1 MLKYLNHIE
10 LFMQKQFWGYKN
22 MIKPTFYNL
31 SDDKRKRV
39 LQAILEEF
47 ADTDSEKI
55 SINRIIKRANI
66 SRGSFYQY
74 FDDKVDLVEVLFL
87 TLVDMN
93 IKDAYRALS
102 ESGGDIFALY
112 NSFLEILF
120 RLSKDEFYNN
130 IMRNLCRSMYS
141 TDSLIAEYVQT
152 RCRGFDELNQL
163 AQCVNRSKLRFST
176 DEEMVALHQIFVA
189 ILRDCANRLYVLD
202 VSAAVLKSDF
212 DRKIEIIKY
221 GALL

>member
-1 MLKYLNHIE
+1 
-10 LFMQKQFWGYKN
+10 
-22 MIKPTFYNL
+22 MIKRTFYNL
-31 SDDKRKRV
+31 PAEKRKKIIDVTRK
-39 LQAILEEF
+39 EF
-47 ADTDSEKI
+47 QKGHKKKI
-55 SINRIIKRANI
+55 TINSVIKNAGI

-102 ESGGDIFALY
+102 ESDGDIFALY

-163 AQCVNRSKLRFST
+163 AQCVNRSKLRLST
-176 DEEMVALHQIFVA
+176 VEEMVALHQIFVA

>member
-1 MLKYLNHIE
+1 
-10 LFMQKQFWGYKN
+10 MQKQFWGYKN

-102 ESGGDIFALY
+102 ESDGDIFALY

-163 AQCVNRSKLRFST
+163 AQCVNRSKLRLST

-189 ILRDCANRLYVLD
+189 VLRDCANRLYVLD

>member
-1 MLKYLNHIE
+1 
-10 LFMQKQFWGYKN
+10 MQKQFWGYKN

-74 FDDKVDLVEVLFL
+74 FDDKVDLVEVLFR

-102 ESGGDIFALY
+102 ESDGDIFALY

>member
-1 MLKYLNHIE
+1 
-10 LFMQKQFWGYKN
+10 

-102 ESGGDIFALY
+102 ESDGDIFALY

-141 TDSLIAEYVQT
+141 TDSLVAEYVQT

-163 AQCVNRSKLRFST
+163 AQCVNRSKLRLST

>member
-1 MLKYLNHIE
+1 
-10 LFMQKQFWGYKN
+10 

-102 ESGGDIFALY
+102 ESDGDIFALY

-130 IMRNLCRSMYS
+130 IMQNLCRSMYS
-141 TDSLIAEYVQT
+141 TDSLVAEYVQT

-163 AQCVNRSKLRFST
+163 AQCVNRSKLRLST

>member
-1 MLKYLNHIE
+1 
-10 LFMQKQFWGYKN
+10 

-102 ESGGDIFALY
+102 ESDGDIFALY

>member
-1 MLKYLNHIE
+1 
-10 LFMQKQFWGYKN
+10 

-102 ESGGDIFALY
+102 ESDGDIFALY

-176 DEEMVALHQIFVA
+176 DEEMVALHQLFVA

>member
-1 MLKYLNHIE
+1 
-10 LFMQKQFWGYKN
+10 MQKQFWGYKN

-102 ESGGDIFALY
+102 ESDGDIFALY

-141 TDSLIAEYVQT
+141 TDSLVAEYVQT

>member
-1 MLKYLNHIE
+1 
-10 LFMQKQFWGYKN
+10 

-102 ESGGDIFALY
+102 ESDGDIFALY

-189 ILRDCANRLYVLD
+189 VLRDCANRLYVLD

>member
-1 MLKYLNHIE
+1 
-10 LFMQKQFWGYKN
+10 

-102 ESGGDIFALY
+102 ESDGDIFALY

-141 TDSLIAEYVQT
+141 TDSLVAEYVQT

-189 ILRDCANRLYVLD
+189 ILRDCANHLYVLD

>member
-1 MLKYLNHIE
+1 
-10 LFMQKQFWGYKN
+10 MQKQFWGYKN

-102 ESGGDIFALY
+102 ESDGHIFALY

-163 AQCVNRSKLRFST
+163 AQCVNRSKLRLST

>member
-102 ESGGDIFALY
+102 ESDGDIFALY

>member
-1 MLKYLNHIE
+1 
-10 LFMQKQFWGYKN
+10 MQKQFWGYKN

-102 ESGGDIFALY
+102 ESDGDIFALY

>member
-1 MLKYLNHIE
+1 
-10 LFMQKQFWGYKN
+10 

-102 ESGGDIFALY
+102 ESDGDIFALY

-141 TDSLIAEYVQT
+141 TDSLVAEYVQT

>member
-1 MLKYLNHIE
+1 
-10 LFMQKQFWGYKN
+10 
-22 MIKPTFYNL
+22 
-31 SDDKRKRV
+31 
-39 LQAILEEF
+39 
-47 ADTDSEKI
+47 
-55 SINRIIKRANI
+55 
-66 SRGSFYQY
+66 
-74 FDDKVDLVEVLFL
+74 
-87 TLVDMN
+87 MN

-163 AQCVNRSKLRFST
+163 AQCVNRSKLRLST

>member
-102 ESGGDIFALY
+102 ESDGDIFALY

-163 AQCVNRSKLRFST
+163 AQCVNRSKLRLST

>member
-1 MLKYLNHIE
+1 
-10 LFMQKQFWGYKN
+10 

-102 ESGGDIFALY
+102 ESDGDIFALY

-163 AQCVNRSKLRFST
+163 AQCVNRSKLRLST

>member
-1 MLKYLNHIE
+1 
-10 LFMQKQFWGYKN
+10 MQKQFWGYKN

-102 ESGGDIFALY
+102 ESDGDIFALY

-163 AQCVNRSKLRFST
+163 AQCVNRSKLRLST

>member
-1 MLKYLNHIE
+1 
-10 LFMQKQFWGYKN
+10 MQKQFWGYKN

-102 ESGGDIFALY
+102 ESDGDIFALY

-130 IMRNLCRSMYS
+130 IMQNLCRSMYS
-141 TDSLIAEYVQT
+141 TDSLVAEYVQT

-163 AQCVNRSKLRFST
+163 AQCVNRSKLRLST

>member
-102 ESGGDIFALY
+102 ESDGDIFALY

-189 ILRDCANRLYVLD
+189 VLRDCANRLYVLD

>member
-102 ESGGDIFALY
+102 ESDGDIFALY

-141 TDSLIAEYVQT
+141 TDSLVAEYVQT

>member
-1 MLKYLNHIE
+1 
-10 LFMQKQFWGYKN
+10 

-141 TDSLIAEYVQT
+141 TDSLVAEYVQT
-152 RCRGFDELNQL
+152 RCRGFEELNQL

-189 ILRDCANRLYVLD
+189 VLRDCANRLYVLD

>member
-1 MLKYLNHIE
+1 
-10 LFMQKQFWGYKN
+10 MQKQFWGYKN

-102 ESGGDIFALY
+102 ESDGDIFALY

-163 AQCVNRSKLRFST
+163 VQCVNRSKLRFST

>member
-1 MLKYLNHIE
+1 
-10 LFMQKQFWGYKN
+10 

-39 LQAILEEF
+39 LQAIMEEF

-102 ESGGDIFALY
+102 ESDGDIFALY

-141 TDSLIAEYVQT
+141 TDSLVAEYVQT

-163 AQCVNRSKLRFST
+163 AQCVNRSKLRLST

>member
-1 MLKYLNHIE
+1 
-10 LFMQKQFWGYKN
+10 

-74 FDDKVDLVEVLFL
+74 FDDKVDLVEVLIR
-87 TLVDMN
+87 TLVDMS

-102 ESGGDIFALY
+102 ESDGDIFALY

-141 TDSLIAEYVQT
+141 TDSLVAEYVQT

-163 AQCVNRSKLRFST
+163 AQCVNRSKLRLST

>member
-1 MLKYLNHIE
+1 
-10 LFMQKQFWGYKN
+10 MQKQFWGYKN

-102 ESGGDIFALY
+102 ESDGDIFALY

-130 IMRNLCRSMYS
+130 IMQNLCRSMYS
-141 TDSLIAEYVQT
+141 TDSLVAEYVQT

-189 ILRDCANRLYVLD
+189 VLRDCANRLYVLD

>member
-1 MLKYLNHIE
+1 
-10 LFMQKQFWGYKN
+10 

-102 ESGGDIFALY
+102 ESDGDIFALY
-112 NSFLEILF
+112 SSFLEILF

-141 TDSLIAEYVQT
+141 TDSLVAEYVQT

-163 AQCVNRSKLRFST
+163 AQCVNRSKLRLST

>member
-102 ESGGDIFALY
+102 ESDGDIFALY
-112 NSFLEILF
+112 NSFLEILC

-141 TDSLIAEYVQT
+141 TDSLVAEYVQT

-163 AQCVNRSKLRFST
+163 AQCVNRSKLRLST

>member
-1 MLKYLNHIE
+1 
-10 LFMQKQFWGYKN
+10 

-55 SINRIIKRANI
+55 SISRIIKRANI

-102 ESGGDIFALY
+102 ESDGDIFALY

-130 IMRNLCRSMYS
+130 IMQNLCRSMYS
-141 TDSLIAEYVQT
+141 TDSLVAEYVQT

>member
-1 MLKYLNHIE
+1 
-10 LFMQKQFWGYKN
+10 MQKQFWGYKN

-102 ESGGDIFALY
+102 ESDGDIFALY

-141 TDSLIAEYVQT
+141 ADSLIAEYVQT

-163 AQCVNRSKLRFST
+163 AQCVNRSKLRLST

>member
-1 MLKYLNHIE
+1 
-10 LFMQKQFWGYKN
+10 

-102 ESGGDIFALY
+102 ESDGDIFALY

-163 AQCVNRSKLRFST
+163 AQCVNRSKLRLST

-212 DRKIEIIKY
+212 ERKIEIIKY

>member
-1 MLKYLNHIE
+1 
-10 LFMQKQFWGYKN
+10 
-22 MIKPTFYNL
+22 MIKQTFYNL

-102 ESGGDIFALY
+102 ESDGDIFALY

-141 TDSLIAEYVQT
+141 TDSLVAEYVQT

-163 AQCVNRSKLRFST
+163 AQCVNRSKLRLST